1 MNRRGKPCKPDLQR
15 LMYTLQVTE
24 HYENPRNVGTIV
36 DADGT
41 ASVGSPV
48 DGEMIK
54 LTLKITDDV
63 IVAAKFRAFVG
74 CPTAIAS
81 ASILTELI
89 TGTHIPDALEITAV
103 QLSDALGGLPLDK
116 QRYANTAEKTLKMVS
131 HGKLICW
138 IGLLPIANF
147 LSKKEG

>member
-63 IVAAKFRAFVG
+63 IVAAKFRAFG

-116 QRYANTAEKTLKMVS
+116 QRYANTAEKTLKMA
-131 HGKLICW
+131 
-138 IGLLPIANF
+138 IANF

>member
-1 MNRRGKPCKPDLQR
+1 MDTP
-15 LMYTLQVTE
+15 QVTE
-24 HYENPRNVGTIV
+24 HYENPRNIGTIT

-41 ASVGSPV
+41 GSVGSPA

-54 LTLKITDDV
+54 LTLKISNDV
-63 IVAAKFRAFVG
+63 IVAAKFRAFG

-89 TGTHIPDALEITAV
+89 TGTQVPQALKITAV

-116 QRYANTAEKTLKMVS
+116 QRYANTAEEVLKMA
-131 HGKLICW
+131 
-138 IGLLPIANF
+138 IADF
-147 LSKKEG
+147 LSKKEEQSL

>member
-1 MNRRGKPCKPDLQR
+1 
-15 LMYTLQVTE
+15 MYTPQVTD
-24 HYENPRNVGTIV
+24 HYENPRNIGTIV

-41 ASVGSPV
+41 ASVGSPA

-63 IVAAKFRAFVG
+63 IIAAKFRAFG

-89 TGTHIPDALEITAV
+89 TATHISEALEITAV
-103 QLSDALGGLPLDK
+103 QLSNALGELPLDK
-116 QRYANTAEKTLKMVS
+116 QRYANTAEKVLKTA
-131 HGKLICW
+131 
-138 IGLLPIANF
+138 IADF
-147 LSKKEG
+147 LSKKEEQSP